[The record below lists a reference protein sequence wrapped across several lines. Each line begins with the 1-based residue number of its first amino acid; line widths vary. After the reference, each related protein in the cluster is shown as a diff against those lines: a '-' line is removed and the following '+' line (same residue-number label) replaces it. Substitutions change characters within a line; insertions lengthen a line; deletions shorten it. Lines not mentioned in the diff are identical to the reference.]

1 MPKFNYV
8 AMDSRGKETK
18 GTLDVANQNEAI
30 SRLKEMGYF
39 PTKVTEAEKVKE
51 KSDKKKAAA
60 PSAAAKGKK
69 KGRGINISIPGFGGK
84 VKPKILT
91 TFTRQ
96 LATLVDA
103 GLPLLR
109 GLRVLE
115 KQERNAVLKRII
127 GDLATS
133 IEGGS
138 TFSEALA
145 QHPKVFNRLFVN
157 MVKAGELGGVLE
169 VVLNRLS
176 EFMEKAQKIK
186 GKVVAAMFYPAAVMF
201 VAVAILTILMVFVVP
216 KFKQIFQDMLE
227 GKPLPGFTQLVLGIS
242 DVIANNALASLGV
255 VILIVIAFKLFIK
268 TKFGRKTF
276 DRVKLHFPVLG
287 PVISKVAIARFT
299 RTLGTL
305 ISSGVPILQALNIV
319 RETSGNVI
327 VSDAVSMVHESVKEG
342 ETITAPLEASRVFPP
357 MVISMVDVGEQ
368 TGALPEMLMKIADNY
383 EDEVDNAVSAMTS
396 LLEPIMI
403 VFLAVIVGS
412 IVIALFLP
420 LITLIDQLGSEG
432 SGGGKGDKD

>member
-39 PTKVTEAEKVKE
+39 PTKVTEAEKPKAE
-51 KSDKKKAAA
+51 KKGKAAAA
-60 PSAAAKGKK
+60 PSAGGKGARK
-69 KGRGINISIPGFGGK
+69 GINIRIPGLGGK
-84 VKPKILT
+84 VKAKILT

-115 KQERNAVLKRII
+115 KQERNATLKRII
-127 GDLATS
+127 NDLAGS

-176 EFMEKAQKIK
+176 EFMEKAEKIK
-186 GKVVAAMFYPAAVMF
+186 GKVKAAMFYPAAVMF
-201 VAVAILTILMVFVVP
+201 VAVTILIILMVFVVP
-216 KFKQIFQDMLE
+216 KFQQIFADMLE
-227 GKPLPGFTQLVLGIS
+227 GKPLPAFTNLVLGIS
-242 DVIANNALASLGV
+242 ERIANNFLQTLG
-255 VILIVIAFKLFIK
+255 IVIGVFIAFRLFVR
-268 TKFGRKTF
+268 TKFGRKLF
-276 DRVKLHFPVLG
+276 DRVKLHLPVLG

-319 RETSGNVI
+319 KETSGNVI
-327 VSDAVSMVHESVKEG
+327 IAQAVSSVHESVKEG

-420 LITLIDQLGSEG
+420 LIMLIDQLGSEG
-432 SGGGKGDKD
+432 QGGGGRGGDD